1 MLVDDINIHLS
12 AGKGGD
18 GAVAFF
24 NIPKHLG
31 PTGADGGNGGSI
43 YFEGVPDIGAL
54 MQYQSKRDIKA
65 RNGENGKRQFRDG
78 ERGGDTVLAVP
89 IGTVITNTSTQDS
102 FEITKIGE
110 RMLAVSGGKGGRGNF
125 KFRGSTNT
133 TPMEFEEGDMGESG
147 EFHLSLKLIADVGF
161 IGLPNAGKS
170 SLLNALTA
178 AKAKVANY
186 PFTTLEP
193 NLGVYYDLVLAD
205 IPGLIEGAAGGKGLG
220 TKFLKHVERT
230 NSLMHLVS
238 AESDDVVRD
247 YKIIRSE
254 LERYSEVLSHK
265 KEYVFI
271 SKYDAVDSD
280 TLAYQKKAL
289 GKIGVEA
296 EAISIYDD
304 ESLESVKIILN
315 AIAGEKHV

>member
-1 MLVDDINIHLS
+1 MLIDDVSIHLT
-12 AGKGGD
+12 AGTGGR

-54 MQYQSKRDIKA
+54 TQYQSKKDIKA
-65 RNGENGKRQFRDG
+65 KDGENGKRQFRDG
-78 ERGGDTVLAVP
+78 ERGGDTILAVP
-89 IGTVITNTSTQDS
+89 IGTVITNTGTADA

-133 TPMEFEEGDMGESG
+133 TPMEYEEGEPGESAD
-147 EFHLSLKLIADVGF
+147 FHLSLKLIADVGF
-161 IGLPNAGKS
+161 VGLPNAGKS

-220 TKFLKHVERT
+220 VKFLKHVERT
-230 NSLMHLVS
+230 DSLVHLVS
-238 AESDDVVRD
+238 AESDDVLRD
-247 YKIIRSE
+247 YRVIRGE
-254 LERYSEVLSHK
+254 LERYSSVLAQK
-265 KEYVFI
+265 KEHIFI
-271 SKYDAVDSD
+271 SKYDTVDAA
-280 TLAYQKKAL
+280 T
-289 GKIGVEA
+289 IEA
-296 EAISIYDD
+296 QRKTFAQAGIEAQAISIYDD
-304 ESLESVKIILN
+304 ESLESVKKLLN
-315 AIAGEKHV
+315 AIAAQKHV